1 MKKIII
7 ENYIKELTKEQISNF
22 SLKQGIVLNDKELN
36 IIYNAIKKDK
46 DIILSNRFYD
56 YLNQYKDDLR
66 PVVYNKILELAKKYE
81 SFIL

>member
-22 SLKQGIVLNDKELN
+22 SLKQGIVLNNKELN

-56 YLNQYKDDLR
+56 YLNQYKDDLS